1 MFLAFGSTPVLI
13 CMVLW
18 LEISRRGQ
26 TLCWPRS
33 RFSWM
38 TRKFCLMKWRLGD
51 NRLWQ
56 RPTCVRIYQQNT
68 ELIKVLYI
76 LRDGR
81 DFFFTFFLFLS
92 TATVNE
98 LRMLPSLPNDYRI
111 DEVKVTK
118 TIVNNAP
125 TYEVT
130 LVPFDCGYKFP
141 KFQSVSGQVP
151 RNF

>member
-1 MFLAFGSTPVLI
+1 MA
-13 CMVLW
+13 
-18 LEISRRGQ
+18 E
-26 TLCWPRS
+26 
-33 RFSWM
+33 
-38 TRKFCLMKWRLGD
+38 KF
-51 NRLWQ
+51 
-56 RPTCVRIYQQNT
+56 
-68 ELIKVLYI
+68 
-76 LRDGR
+76 
-81 DFFFTFFLFLS
+81 FFFTFFLFFS

-141 KFQSVSGQVP
+141 KFQSVSGQVLQ
-151 RNF
+151 NF

>member
-1 MFLAFGSTPVLI
+1 MA
-13 CMVLW
+13 
-18 LEISRRGQ
+18 E
-26 TLCWPRS
+26 
-33 RFSWM
+33 
-38 TRKFCLMKWRLGD
+38 KF
-51 NRLWQ
+51 
-56 RPTCVRIYQQNT
+56 
-68 ELIKVLYI
+68 
-76 LRDGR
+76 
-81 DFFFTFFLFLS
+81 FFFTFFLFFS

-118 TIVNNAP
+118 TTVNNAP